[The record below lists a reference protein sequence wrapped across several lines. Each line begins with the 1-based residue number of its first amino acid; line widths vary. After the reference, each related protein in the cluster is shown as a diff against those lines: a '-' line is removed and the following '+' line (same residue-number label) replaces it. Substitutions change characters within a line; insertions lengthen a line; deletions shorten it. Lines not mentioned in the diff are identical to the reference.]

1 MPTLTA
7 TSISRVGHPTMSP
20 AFRDSIKVRWAF
32 RFHSLV
38 PYASHPP
45 ANAPP
50 PTVIDDEDQSGGLD
64 MDPDYRGGRGR
75 GLERRRMSV
84 TPRCRRREPRMGVR
98 PFGTGPSRP
107 PSLFLSNLFL
117 CRFYTDRTSDGDI
130 GRADRTSVGRMDD
143 HNGNAVD
150 WA

>member
-1 MPTLTA
+1 
-7 TSISRVGHPTMSP
+7 
-20 AFRDSIKVRWAF
+20 
-32 RFHSLV
+32 
-38 PYASHPP
+38 
-45 ANAPP
+45 
-50 PTVIDDEDQSGGLD
+50 
-64 MDPDYRGGRGR
+64 
-75 GLERRRMSV
+75 
-84 TPRCRRREPRMGVR
+84 MGVR

-150 WA
+150 WACMREAAAVAAIRLFPWETEE